1 MSNKYHKSRMDES
14 FKKKSEAEKLKERC
28 DAIRLHSR
36 HKTILETKLKNN
48 FVEVVPSYNEPDF
61 ESAFQ
66 MFFFFF

>member
-1 MSNKYHKSRMDES
+1 MDES